1 MQCGLDKFKMDFQ
14 EKRNQSLK
22 VYNIILNIYYKVFF
36 NPLDFK
42 LSFFRSMIIQSSYN
56 IIYRIGLFW
65 ANVCHIIRLESPLLN
80 FWTCGKNEYK

>member
-36 NPLDFK
+36 NPLDSK
-42 LSFFRSMIIQSSYN
+42 LSY
-56 IIYRIGLFW
+56 
-65 ANVCHIIRLESPLLN
+65 
-80 FWTCGKNEYK
+80 KNR